1 MDRRQ
6 RRSREAIFS
15 AFTDLLSQKDFSRIT
30 VEEIIQKAD
39 VGRSTFYAHFET
51 KEYLLKGL
59 CQELF
64 CHVFDGIDNHPD
76 HRHIFQCDEAE
87 PVFEHLF
94 RHLMTNDHNLL
105 QLLSCPN
112 NELFLQ
118 YFRAGLEQV
127 ALRQLP
133 LFENRKDPGLPESF
147 WVDHITSTFVET
159 IRWWVANGMQE
170 SPETITRYFF
180 LAV

>member
-15 AFTDLLSQKDFSRIT
+15 AFTQLLERKDFSRIT

-51 KEYLLKGL
+51 KESLLQAL
-59 CQELF
+59 CDELF
-64 CHVFDGIDNHPD
+64 CHVFDVIDHHTD
-76 HRHIFQCDEAE
+76 HRHIFQCNNTE

-105 QLLSCPN
+105 RLLSCPN
-112 NELFLQ
+112 NALFLS
-118 YFRAGLEQV
+118 YFRSGLEQV

-133 LFENRKDPGLPESF
+133 LFESRKDPRLPDSF
-147 WVDHITSTFVET
+147 WVDHIASTFVET
-159 IRWWVANGMQE
+159 VRWWVAHGMQE
-170 SPETITRYFF
+170 SPETMTAYFF
-180 LAV
+180 MAV